1 MINEKKYF
9 EEIDFNK
16 KKVSAISLGCDKN
29 RVDLEHMLFSL
40 QTSGFKIVPDIAD
53 ADIIIVNTCAFIKPA
68 IDETV
73 DNINLAI
80 KQKIIGTAEKIIV
93 SGCFPQRNME
103 NLENTFPQVDCFLP
117 LNQNCNIVNVIKN
130 LYLSQNANLIAENNS
145 LSNAKDA
152 SSKFI
157 KGAGGRIITHN
168 GMYAY
173 LKIADGCSNGCA
185 YCTIPKIRGRFRSV
199 PMDILIREAKT
210 LAQNGY
216 KELILVAQD
225 TAKYGDDLYG
235 ETKLIELIKNLIK
248 IKGVEWI
255 RLQYVYPKWLNDE
268 LLNFIA
274 TEEKMCKYIDMP
286 LQHIDDE
293 ILSAMNRKSNEQET
307 LALLKKIKTNYPQ
320 IILRSTFI
328 VGLPGE
334 TKQKFNKLCDF
345 ISKGIIDYATFFPYY
360 REVGTKAY
368 YMKKQV
374 FNWIKKKRIKKI
386 TEIQNVVMNINNQKK
401 LGSMEEVLID
411 EYFPQQ
417 KMFKGHSKNNSPNID
432 LCVIIDK
439 NFNEENESIEK
450 EGQTEQIEQNANQ
463 SFTNYTAMNFENE
476 QVENEKLEVDC
487 EKITNTNMFTRYKN
501 KVKSFIE
508 RNVRKMLNKKETDFN
523 NSEDLIEEN
532 EKKEECQVGKIYKV
546 KLIEMIDGGFK
557 GQVLFGE
564 E

>member
-1 MINEKKYF
+1 MTNEKIDNF
-9 EEIDFNK
+9 EEVDFRN

-40 QTSGFKIVPDIAD
+40 QTSGFEIVSDIEG

-80 KQKIIGTAEKIIV
+80 KQKIIGSAEKIIV
-93 SGCFPQRNME
+93 SGCYPQRNIE
-103 NLENTFPQVDCFLP
+103 KLGNAFPQVDCFLP

-130 LYLSQNANLIAENNS
+130 LYSSNITNCTAVNNFLLNS
-145 LSNAKDA
+145 KDA

-157 KGAGGRIITHN
+157 GGAAGRVITHN

-199 PMDILIREAKT
+199 PMDNLIKEAKT

-225 TAKYGDDLYG
+225 TAKYGDDVYG
-235 ETKLIELIKNLIK
+235 EPKLIELLKNLIK
-248 IKGVEWI
+248 IKDLEWI

-293 ILSAMNRKSNEQET
+293 ILRAMNRKSNEQQT
-307 LALLKKIKTNYPQ
+307 LALLNKIKINYPQ

-328 VGLPGE
+328 IGLPGE

-374 FNWIKKKRIKKI
+374 FDWVKKKRIKKI
-386 TEIQNVVMNINNQKK
+386 TKIQNIVMNLNNQKK
-401 LGSMEEVLID
+401 LGLVEEVLID

-417 KMFKGHSKNNSPNID
+417 KIFKGHSKNNSPNID

-439 NFNEENESIEK
+439 NYDEIEK
-450 EGQTEQIEQNANQ
+450 GESAEKEEQTEQNAN
-463 SFTNYTAMNFENE
+463 
-476 QVENEKLEVDC
+476 
-487 EKITNTNMFTRYKN
+487 
-501 KVKSFIE
+501 KSCI
-508 RNVRKMLNKKETDFN
+508 N
-523 NSEDLIEEN
+523 
-532 EKKEECQVGKIYKV
+532 
-546 KLIEMIDGGFK
+546 
-557 GQVLFGE
+557 
-564 E
+564 